1 MAATPESQRTFN
13 LGRARALGLTPE
25 ATQEIVAVL
34 TEVGDEVGR
43 DYASVFARVA
53 AGQSLLEALELPP
66 QTVDILYAQAFAR
79 FNARRVPEA
88 MHLFQSLTLLAPNV
102 KDHWLGL
109 GICLRMVDQ
118 YDAART
124 ALDVAHTLA
133 PDCPAVLFHR
143 TELAC
148 QQHDWAR
155 AAADVARFQ
164 ALPETPLRQ
173 RLLPEFDRY
182 AALVRSRR

>member
-1 MAATPESQRTFN
+1 MAANPDTD
-13 LGRARALGLTPE
+13 RAAAPDRAQSLGLTPE
-25 ATQEIVAVL
+25 ATQDILAVL
-34 TEVGDEVGR
+34 TEVGDEAGR
-43 DYASVFARVA
+43 DYASIFAQVA
-53 AGQSLLEALELPP
+53 AGQTLLQALDLPP
-66 QTVDILYAQAFAR
+66 QTVDVLYAQAFAR

-133 PDCPAVLFHR
+133 PECPAVVFHR

-148 QQHDWAR
+148 QQQDWVR
-155 AAADVARFQ
+155 AAADVARFE
-164 ALPETPLRQ
+164 ALPETPQRQ
-173 RLLPEFDRY
+173 RLRPEFDRY
-182 AALVRSRR
+182 ATLVRNRR